1 VADSLSKATECV
13 PKEEVSDSNPHLKHL
28 YEGLVTT
35 ESQLQTV
42 SIIITILFVMIDHR
56 IL

>member
-1 VADSLSKATECV
+1 MADSLSKATELV
-13 PKEEVSDSNPHLKHL
+13 PKEEVSDRNPHLKHL

-42 SIIITILFVMIDHR
+42 SISISL
-56 IL
+56 

>member
-1 VADSLSKATECV
+1 MADSLSKAIECV
-13 PKEEVSDSNPHLKHL
+13 PKEEVCDSNPHLKHL

-42 SIIITILFVMIDHR
+42 SKSNSTYITNVVSK
-56 IL
+56 